1 MNKSRNIKR
10 MIYVAFIV
18 PMVIMAS
25 SCKDYLNIDNYF
37 DDEFNIDSAFVN
49 ARYMEA
55 YMWGAAA
62 MFPDESNT
70 IRYGYTP
77 GPMATDEGFNGLTG
91 GGSNNVYYG
100 MDFVT
105 GNITPDFFGSG
116 GGPGGNLNQW
126 GKYYKIIRKCN
137 LILENL
143 DVPGDMTTDD
153 RIRIEGYTR
162 FIRA

>member
-1 MNKSRNIKR
+1 MEENTPSQARIHCKHILTFKKVLNQVMSTLIIKNA
-10 MIYVAFIV
+10 IKTTFILLV
-18 PMVIMAS
+18 VVTAT
-25 SCKDYLNIDNYF
+25 SCKDYLNIDGYF
-37 DDEFNIDSAFVN
+37 DDEFNIDSAFAN
-49 ARYMEA
+49 TRYMEA

-91 GGSNNVYYG
+91 GGSANVYYG

-126 GKYYKIIRKCN
+126 GKYY
-137 LILENL
+137 
-143 DVPGDMTTDD
+143 
-153 RIRIEGYTR
+153 
-162 FIRA
+162 